1 MENQSTQASRWGRRM
16 VFSVVLGWGAAAAAW
31 AQAPAWMAPL
41 AGSYVGRLETGS
53 VPGSAEKGTVYV
65 RLDGKRDASGDGFV
79 LQWLQGIDTA
89 QVDESLTLWSFQ
101 RATGGVRITEASGS
115 QRGTTDWYIT
125 GTTPLGATL
134 TRGGDYAGAP
144 ALLRWTL
151 ERLPG
156 QLRLSH
162 AINRGNGQWLETHAF
177 ILEDALEE
185 APETGKPSVSGRPSS
200 PQPRRNDPQP

>member
-1 MENQSTQASRWGRRM
+1 MKNERTRASRWGKRL
-16 VFSVVLGWGAAAAAW
+16 VFAIVLGWGAALPAG

-53 VPGSAEKGTVYV
+53 VPGSAEKSTVFV

-79 LQWLQGIDTA
+79 LQWLQGVDTA
-89 QVDESLTLWSFQ
+89 HVEESLTVWSFQ
-101 RATGGVRITEASGS
+101 RATGGVRITEASTGL
-115 QRGTTDWYIT
+115 RGTTDWHIT
-125 GTTPLGATL
+125 GTTALGATL
-134 TRGGDYAGAP
+134 TRGGDFAGTP

-162 AINRGNGQWLETHAF
+162 AINRGNGQWLETHAY
-177 ILEDALEE
+177 ILEDA
-185 APETGKPSVSGRPSS
+185 PESTKPLVNDRPSN
-200 PQPRRNDPQP
+200 PQPRRNAPQP